1 MIALIYHTEGTETM
15 DINVLAVATWIPDI
29 NTFSRSIV
37 DHVDINMI
45 SIRQ

>member
-1 MIALIYHTEGTETM
+1 M
-15 DINVLAVATWIPDI
+15 DINVLAVATWITDI
-29 NTFSRSIV
+29 NTFSGSIV